1 MGLHTILA
9 IGLPTFPRNVLLVST
24 ATTSS
29 SRTGAAAIGPAPFA
43 ARAAIT
49 RAAAGIG
56 LYAGVFGITFGA
68 VAARSGLSVT

>member
-1 MGLHTILA
+1 MSA
-9 IGLPTFPRNVLLVST
+9 

-29 SRTGAAAIGPAPFA
+29 PRTGAAATGPAPFA

-56 LYAGVFGITFGA
+56 LYAGAFGITFGA
-68 VAARSGLSVT
+68 VAARSGLSLDPPRK